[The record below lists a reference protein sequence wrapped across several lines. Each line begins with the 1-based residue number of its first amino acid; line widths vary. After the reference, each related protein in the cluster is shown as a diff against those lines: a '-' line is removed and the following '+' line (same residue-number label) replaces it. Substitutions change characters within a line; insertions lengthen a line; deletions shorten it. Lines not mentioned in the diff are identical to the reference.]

1 MTTETL
7 QAEIVATQRPLVIP
21 SGKVWP
27 RLRDF
32 FVHVLA
38 QVRVLRKA
46 YAGVM
51 HMLIFW
57 GMVIQVVGT
66 AINLMQM
73 QLFVPFV
80 ELQFPRGDAYLAY
93 ELIMDLAGAAIL
105 LGVLMAAFRRLV
117 LRPKTLETRW
127 DDWYAIVLL
136 FLIPLLGFSTEG
148 LRIRAVA
155 PPWAAWSPLGNA
167 VAGLFAALGVTPQAA
182 WNAHGVLFWAH
193 MGVALTFAASIP
205 FTKLRHLITAPL
217 NVIVRPLQK
226 PAALT
231 PIENIEEAEVLGVG
245 EVAAFTSQQL
255 LSFDACVR
263 CGRCEEACPAAN
275 AGMPFSP
282 RAFIQALRG
291 AMVETLITGRAN
303 GAQAALDERLGE
315 DTPWYCTTCGAC
327 LSLCPAFV
335 NPVAEIVDLRRYSAL
350 TTGKVPNSAALAL
363 RNIER
368 QSNPWGLP
376 APDRAVWAEGT
387 EVRILQPGQE
397 TDVLWFT
404 GCAAAYDDR
413 NKKSAQAFARLL
425 TAAGIDFAI
434 LGDAEACC
442 GETARRLGH
451 EYLFQVL
458 AQQNIETLGAYRFR
472 RIVTQCPHCYNTL
485 KNEYP
490 QFGGNFEVLH
500 YTELLA
506 EIAPRLPLNGSG
518 KGLESPIAG
527 KRVTYHDSCYLGR
540 YNGIYAQP
548 RRLLD
553 GVGVQR
559 VEMARS
565 RANTF
570 CCGGG
575 GGQMWM
581 ETDAETRINHV
592 RLADALGI
600 KADVVATACP
610 YCLLMFDDAI
620 RSKGVGE
627 QIQVLDI
634 AEVLASRLKA

>member
-1 MTTETL
+1 MTTDTL
-7 QAEIVATQRPLVIP
+7 QAEVVTVQRPLAAPTGVL
-21 SGKVWP
+21 WP

-46 YAGVM
+46 YPGVM
-51 HMLIFW
+51 HFLIFW
-57 GMVIQVVGT
+57 GMVIQIVGT

-93 ELIMDLAGAAIL
+93 ELIMDLAGVAIL
-105 LGVLMAAFRRLV
+105 LGALMAAFRRLV

-127 DDWYAIVLL
+127 DDWYAIALL
-136 FLIPLLGFSTEG
+136 LIIPLLGFSTEG
-148 LRIRAVA
+148 LRLLAVA
-155 PPWAAWSPLGNA
+155 PPWAAWSPVGNA
-167 VAGLFAALGVTPQAA
+167 VAGLLAALGVTPAMA
-182 WNAHGVLFWAH
+182 WGAHGVLYWAH
-193 MGVALTFAASIP
+193 MIAGLTFVASIP
-205 FTKLRHLITAPL
+205 FTKLRHLVTMPI

-231 PIENIEEAEVLGVG
+231 PIENLEEAEVLGVG
-245 EVAAFTSQQL
+245 TVADFTSQQL
-255 LSFDACVR
+255 LSLDACVR

-291 AMVETLITGRAN
+291 VMVDTLIAGKAN
-303 GAQAALDERLGE
+303 GVEAALDERLGE
-315 DTPWYCTTCGAC
+315 EIAWYCTTCGAC

-335 NPVAEIVDLRRYSAL
+335 NPVAEIVDLRRYAAL
-350 TTGKVPNSAALAL
+350 TTGKVPGSAALAL

-376 APDRAVWAEGT
+376 APDRAAWTAGT
-387 EVRILQPGQE
+387 EVRILQPGEE

-413 NKKSAQAFARLL
+413 NKKVAQAFARLL
-425 TAAGIDFAI
+425 TAAGVDFAI

-451 EYLFQVL
+451 EYLFQML

-490 QFGGNFEVLH
+490 QFGGTFEVLH
-500 YTELLA
+500 YTELLE
-506 EIAPRLPLNGSG
+506 EIAPRLPLNGASEG
-518 KGLESPIAG
+518 
-527 KRVTYHDSCYLGR
+527 RVTYHDSCYLGR
-540 YNGIYAQP
+540 YNDIYTPP

-553 GVGVQR
+553 RTGVQR
-559 VEMARS
+559 VEMARN
-565 RANTF
+565 RANAF

-592 RLADALGI
+592 RLADALDA

-627 QIQVLDI
+627 QIRVLDV
-634 AEVLASRLKA
+634 AEVLASHLKV

>member
-1 MTTETL
+1 MTTDTL
-7 QAEIVATQRPLVIP
+7 QAEIVTVQKPLAAP
-21 SGKVWP
+21 KGALWP

-32 FVHVLA
+32 LVHVLA

-46 YAGVM
+46 YPGVM
-51 HMLIFW
+51 HFLIFW
-57 GMVIQVVGT
+57 GMVIQIVGT

-93 ELIMDLAGAAIL
+93 ELIMDLAGVAIL
-105 LGVLMAAFRRLV
+105 LGALMAAFRRLV

-136 FLIPLLGFSTEG
+136 LIIPLLGFSTEG
-148 LRIRAVA
+148 LRLLAVA
-155 PPWAAWSPLGNA
+155 PPWAAWSPVGNA
-167 VAGLFAALGVTPQAA
+167 MAGLFAALGVTPALA
-182 WNAHGVLFWAH
+182 WGAHGVLFWAH
-193 MGVALTFAASIP
+193 MGAGLAFVASIP
-205 FTKLRHLITAPL
+205 FTKLRHLITTPL

-245 EVAAFTSQQL
+245 TVTDFTSQQL
-255 LSFDACVR
+255 LSLDACVR

-282 RAFIQALRG
+282 RAFIQALREV
-291 AMVETLITGRAN
+291 MVDTLIAAKAN
-303 GAQAALDERLGE
+303 GTEATLDERLGE
-315 DTPWYCTTCGAC
+315 AMPWYCTTCGAC

-335 NPVAEIVDLRRYSAL
+335 NPVAEIVDLRRYAAL
-350 TTGKVPNSAALAL
+350 TTGKVPGSAALAL

-376 APDRAVWAEGT
+376 APDRATWAEGT
-387 EVRILQPGQE
+387 AVRILQPGE
-397 TDVLWFT
+397 KTDVLWFT

-425 TAAGIDFAI
+425 TTAGVDFAI

-451 EYLFQVL
+451 EYLFQML
-458 AQQNIETLGAYRFR
+458 AQQNIETLGAYRFK

-490 QFGGNFEVLH
+490 QFGGTFEVLH
-500 YTELLA
+500 YTELLD
-506 EIAPRLPLNGSG
+506 EITPRLPLNGAPVQG
-518 KGLESPIAG
+518 
-527 KRVTYHDSCYLGR
+527 RVTYHDSCYLGR

-553 GVGVQR
+553 RAGVQR
-559 VEMARS
+559 VEMTRN

-592 RLADALGI
+592 RLADALNA

-627 QIQVLDI
+627 QVQVMDV
-634 AEVLASRLKA
+634 AEVLAGQLKA